1 MRVRVKDFLAMDLSG
16 CIFKV
21 VDARETGYLVC
32 PVVLLA
38 GADRNVVGSAYG
50 SWELV
55 GFEPSGKKTI
65 TIYVR

>member
-1 MRVRVKDFLAMDLSG
+1 MYVKDFLNLERSG
-16 CIFKV
+16 CYFKV
-21 VDARETGYLVC
+21 VDARKIGYMSF

-38 GADRNVVGSAYG
+38 GADKNVVGSAYG

>member
-1 MRVRVKDFLAMDLSG
+1 MLVKDFLALEKSG
-16 CIFKV
+16 CYFKV
-21 VDARETGYLVC
+21 IDARKTGYMSF

-50 SWELV
+50 SWKLV